1 MVEGWLALVQSSE
14 CLYFRD
20 DPPALTYTNYPRCVV
35 YCAACTST
43 TYKPLPLGP
52 AFFMFALNPQ
62 SSVALVTQI
71 VGGFRQM
78 VEDGSLRAG
87 AKLPSIRQF
96 AHANGVSVYTVVDAY
111 DRLVALGYFQSQANS
126 GFFVRSRNS
135 GEAASLGNPGQYS
148 FDSMWYLRR
157 IFENRALRS
166 KPGCG
171 WLPGDWLFT
180 EGVRRSL
187 RNLAAE
193 DVDLGGYGEP
203 KGYLPLRQMVRDLL
217 ASREI
222 VLNAEQVLLTQGSS
236 QALDLAARQLV
247 SPGDAVLVD
256 EPGYAN
262 LLFSLRFLGAR
273 LVGAPRTP
281 TGYDL
286 ETLEA
291 RIIEH
296 RPKVFFTQPRLQ
308 GPTGSTA
315 VLSHLHRVLQLA
327 EKYDFTIVEND
338 IYADVDPES
347 RPSLASLDQL
357 RRVIYVSSFSKTIS
371 PNIRVG
377 YLAANPERL
386 EDLARLK
393 MISGLTSSE
402 FTERL
407 AYGVLI
413 DGRWRKHIKT
423 LKDRLAHGQ
432 QQLAMRLLDMG
443 FELFSEPKAGMFLW
457 ARHPAVRNAAEL
469 AYKAA
474 EQDIL
479 LGPGHLFSVDLE
491 PSPWLRFN
499 VAWADDEAVLHFLSS
514 LKAA

>member
-1 MVEGWLALVQSSE
+1 
-14 CLYFRD
+14 
-20 DPPALTYTNYPRCVV
+20 
-35 YCAACTST
+35 
-43 TYKPLPLGP
+43 
-52 AFFMFALNPQ
+52 MFVLDPQ
-62 SSVALVTQI
+62 STVALVTQI

-78 VEDGSLRAG
+78 VDDGALRPG

-96 AHANGVSVYTVVDAY
+96 AHAHGVSVYTVVDAY

-126 GFFVRSRNS
+126 GFFVRSRVS
-135 GEAASLGNPGQYS
+135 PAALPLGASSQYS

-180 EGVRRSL
+180 EGMRRSL

-203 KGYLPLRQMVRDLL
+203 KGYSPLRQVVRDLL

-222 VLNAEQVLLTQGSS
+222 VVNAEQVLLTQGSS
-236 QALDLAARQLV
+236 QGLGLAARQLV
-247 SPGDAVLVD
+247 RPGDAVLVD

-281 TGYDL
+281 AGYDL

-291 RIIEH
+291 RIIQH
-296 RPKVFFTQPRLQ
+296 RPRVFFTQPRLQ
-308 GPTGSTA
+308 SPTGSTA

-327 EKYDFTIVEND
+327 EKYDFMVVEND
-338 IYADVDPES
+338 IYADLDPES

-357 RRVIYVSSFSKTIS
+357 KRVIYISSFSKTIS
-371 PNIRVG
+371 PNIRAG
-377 YLAANPERL
+377 YLAAAPELL

-393 MISGLTSSE
+393 MVSGLTSSE

-407 AYGVLI
+407 AYGALV

-423 LKDRLAHGQ
+423 LRDRLALGQ
-432 QQLAMRLLDMG
+432 RRLASLLLAIG
-443 FELFSEPKAGMFLW
+443 FELFCEPKAGMFLW
-457 ARHPAVRNAAEL
+457 ARHPAIQNAGEL
-469 AYKAA
+469 AYKAV

-499 VAWADDEAVLHFLSS
+499 VAWSDDDALLRFLVT

>member
-1 MVEGWLALVQSSE
+1 
-14 CLYFRD
+14 
-20 DPPALTYTNYPRCVV
+20 
-35 YCAACTST
+35 
-43 TYKPLPLGP
+43 
-52 AFFMFALNPQ
+52 MFVLDPQ
-62 SSVALVTQI
+62 STVALVTQI

-78 VEDGSLRAG
+78 VDDGALRAG

-96 AHANGVSVYTVVDAY
+96 AHAHGVSVYTVVDAY

-126 GFFVRSRNS
+126 GFFVRSRVS
-135 GEAASLGNPGQYS
+135 PAALPLGATGQYS

-180 EGVRRSL
+180 DGMRRSL

-203 KGYLPLRQMVRDLL
+203 KGYLPLRQVVRDLL
-217 ASREI
+217 ASRE
-222 VLNAEQVLLTQGSS
+222 VVVHAEQVLLTQGSS
-236 QALDLAARQLV
+236 QGLDLAARQLV
-247 SPGDAVLVD
+247 RPGDAVLVD

-281 TGYDL
+281 AGYDL

-291 RIIEH
+291 RIVQH

-308 GPTGSTA
+308 SPTGSTA

-327 EKYDFTIVEND
+327 EKYDFIVVEND
-338 IYADVDPES
+338 IYADLDPES

-357 RRVIYVSSFSKTIS
+357 KRVIYISSFSKTIS
-371 PNIRVG
+371 PNIRAG
-377 YLAANPERL
+377 YLAAAPELL

-402 FTERL
+402 FSERL
-407 AYGVLI
+407 AYGALT

-423 LKDRLAHGQ
+423 LRDRLALGQ
-432 QQLAMRLLDMG
+432 RRLASLLLAVG
-443 FELFSEPKAGMFLW
+443 FELFCEPKAGMFLW
-457 ARHPAVRNAAEL
+457 ARHPAIQNAGEL

-499 VAWADDEAVLHFLSS
+499 VAWSDDDALLRFLVT

>member
-1 MVEGWLALVQSSE
+1 
-14 CLYFRD
+14 
-20 DPPALTYTNYPRCVV
+20 
-35 YCAACTST
+35 
-43 TYKPLPLGP
+43 
-52 AFFMFALNPQ
+52 MFALNPQ
-62 SSVALVTQI
+62 STLALVTQI
-71 VGGFRQM
+71 VEGFRQM
-78 VEDGSLRAG
+78 VDDGSLRAG

-111 DRLVALGYFQSQANS
+111 DRLVALGYFQSLANS
-126 GFFVRSRNS
+126 GFFVRARSPQ
-135 GEAASLGNPGQYS
+135 AASAMGASGHYS
-148 FDSMWYLRR
+148 FDSLWYLRR

-171 WLPGDWLFT
+171 WLPGDWLFAD
-180 EGVRRSL
+180 GMRRSL
-187 RNLAAE
+187 RSLATQE
-193 DVDLGGYGEP
+193 VELGGYGEP
-203 KGYLPLRQMVRDLL
+203 KGYLPLRQVVRDVL

-222 VLNAEQVLLTQGSS
+222 VVTAEQVLLTQGSS
-236 QALDLAARQLV
+236 QALDLAARNLV
-247 SPGDAVLVD
+247 RTGDAVLVD

-262 LLFSLRFLGAR
+262 LLFSLRFLGAK

-281 TGYDL
+281 SGYDL
-286 ETLEA
+286 DVLEA

-308 GPTGSTA
+308 SPTGSTA
-315 VLSHLHRVLQLA
+315 VLAHLHRVLQLA
-327 EKYDFTIVEND
+327 EKYDFIVVEND

-357 RRVIYVSSFSKTIS
+357 KRVIYVGSFSKTIS
-371 PNIRVG
+371 PNLRAG
-377 YLAANPERL
+377 FMAANPELL
-386 EDLARLK
+386 EELARLK

-407 AYGVLI
+407 THGALV

-423 LKDRLAHGQ
+423 LRDRLAAGQ
-432 QQLAMRLLDMG
+432 QQLSSRLLDIG
-443 FELFSEPKAGMFLW
+443 FELFCEPKAGMFLW
-457 ARHPAVRNAAEL
+457 AKHPAVQNAAEL

-491 PSPWLRFN
+491 PCPWLRFN
-499 VAWADDEAVLHFLSS
+499 VGWADDEAVLRFLDT

>member
-1 MVEGWLALVQSSE
+1 
-14 CLYFRD
+14 
-20 DPPALTYTNYPRCVV
+20 
-35 YCAACTST
+35 
-43 TYKPLPLGP
+43 
-52 AFFMFALNPQ
+52 MFSLNPQ
-62 SSVALVTQI
+62 SSVPLVTQI
-71 VGGFRQM
+71 VTGFRQM
-78 VEDGSLRAG
+78 VEDGVLRSG

-126 GFFVRSRNS
+126 GFFVRSR
-135 GEAASLGNPGQYS
+135 GTLASAEIDSAGQYS

-157 IFENRALRS
+157 IFENRALHS

-171 WLPGDWLFT
+171 WLPGDWLFAD
-180 EGVRRSL
+180 GVRRSL

-217 ASREI
+217 AARE
-222 VLNAEQVLLTQGSS
+222 VVVSADQVLLTQGSS
-236 QALDLAARQLV
+236 QALDLAARRLV
-247 SPGDAVLVD
+247 RPGDAVLVD
-256 EPGYAN
+256 APGYAN

-273 LVGAPRTP
+273 LIGAPRTP
-281 TGYDL
+281 AGYDL
-286 ETLEA
+286 EQLEA

-308 GPTGSTA
+308 SPTGSTA

-327 EKYDFTIVEND
+327 EKYDFTVVEND
-338 IYADVDPES
+338 IYADLDPES

-357 RRVIYVSSFSKTIS
+357 RRVVYISSFSKTIS
-371 PNIRVG
+371 PNIRTG
-377 YLAANPERL
+377 YLAANPEL
-386 EDLARLK
+386 FEDLARLK

-407 AYGVLI
+407 AYGALV

-423 LKDRLAHGQ
+423 LRDRLALGQ
-432 QQLAMRLLDMG
+432 RRLASLLLAVG
-443 FELFSEPKAGMFLW
+443 FELFCEPKAGMFLW
-457 ARHPAVRNAAEL
+457 ARHPAIQNAGEL

-499 VAWADDEAVLHFLSS
+499 VAWADDDALLRFLVT